1 MGKKKIY
8 DMVDEFYECFNKA
21 QRLRQEILDYIS
33 EVFDINADENWEYFE
48 NDNDFCFG
56 LDMETIDGL
65 VNGDDDLLN
74 ELRN

>member
-1 MGKKKIY
+1 MKDAKLEKLIK
-8 DMVDEFYECFNKA
+8 EFYEHFNEA

-65 VNGDDDLLN
+65 ENGDDDLLN